1 MDIELSS
8 ERIEELMKFC
18 NLNNL
23 PFNDITLLN
32 TAFIHKTFACEYW
45 QKYRSYL
52 EENERLEFLGDAVLE
67 QSVRMYLY
75 DKRRDYDQGKLT
87 FHKEPYVTKHAVYV
101 YGDIMNLKDYLLVG
115 NGINLDY
122 ERVGKKIIGDAFEA
136 LLGAIALD
144 LGFDKA
150 HEFFL
155 NQVIACTNKMIL

>member
-1 MDIELSS
+1 MDIELST
-8 ERIEELMKFC
+8 ERIAKLEEFC

-23 PFNDITLLN
+23 QFNDITLLN

-45 QKYRSYL
+45 QKYRCYL
-52 EENERLEFLGDAVLE
+52 EDNERLEFLGDSVLE

-75 DKRRDYDQGKLT
+75 EKRRNYDQGELT

-101 YGDIMNLKDYLLVG
+101 YGDIMNLKEYLVVG
-115 NGINLDY
+115 NGINLNY

-136 LLGAIALD
+136 LMGAIVLD

-150 HEFFL
+150 REFYL
-155 NQVIACTNKMIL
+155 NQVVSCTNLEVI